1 MLRSALIHLCCL
13 NTLGPAAT
21 AKGAAAVS
29 PAPTRSVAA
38 AGGQQTGAGAAP
50 PWTYAVPTVR
60 VRDIARVQSVRSN
73 QLVGYGLVV
82 GLDGTGD
89 SAQSPFTL
97 QSVVAM
103 LQRFGVAVD
112 AKGLKTK
119 NAAAVMVTVEI
130 PAFAKNGSKLD
141 VTVSSLGDAATLQ
154 GGTLLQTPLLGADDQ
169 VYAVAQGSVSI
180 GGFSAGGG
188 GGGGGSSV
196 TKNHPTTGRVP
207 EGALVEREINTRIA
221 EADGS
226 LRINLNDADFDNASR
241 VASAVNERLGAGTAV
256 AEDAASVRVRP
267 PGQYNGDLVRLIA
280 DLGEVRVQPSTPAKV
295 VLNERTGTV
304 VIGGL
309 VRIAPV
315 AIAHGSLT
323 VDIQT
328 DVEVSQPLPLSDGS
342 TKVVPQTGV
351 KVNEPHAAVMEFHP
365 GTTLAELVRALN
377 ALQVTPRDIVAII
390 QAIKDAGALYAE
402 LELQ

>member
-1 MLRSALIHLCCL
+1 MTPAPSRSARPGGSQRAGA
-13 NTLGPAAT
+13 GPA
-21 AKGAAAVS
+21 
-29 PAPTRSVAA
+29 
-38 AGGQQTGAGAAP
+38 Q
-50 PWTYAVPTVR
+50 PWVYSAPTVR

-119 NAAAVMVTVEI
+119 NAAAVMVTLEI

-141 VTVSSLGDAATLQ
+141 VTVSSLGDAAALQ

-169 VYAVAQGSVSI
+169 VYAIAQGSVSI
-180 GGFSAGGG
+180 GGFSAG

-267 PGQYNGDLVRLIA
+267 PGQYDGDLVRLIA

-304 VIGGL
+304 VIGGA

-328 DVEVSQPLPLSDGS
+328 DVEVSQPLPLSGGS

-390 QAIKDAGALYAE
+390 QAIKAAGALYAD

>member
-1 MLRSALIHLCCL
+1 
-13 NTLGPAAT
+13 
-21 AKGAAAVS
+21 
-29 PAPTRSVAA
+29 
-38 AGGQQTGAGAAP
+38 
-50 PWTYAVPTVR
+50 VPTVR
-60 VRDIARVQSVRSN
+60 VRDIARIQSVRSN

-82 GLDGTGD
+82 GLDGSGD

-97 QSVVAM
+97 QAVVSM
-103 LQRFGVAVD
+103 LQRFGVAID
-112 AKGLKTK
+112 PKGLKTK
-119 NAAAVMVTVEI
+119 NAAAVMVTAEI

-141 VTVSSLGDAATLQ
+141 VTVSSLGDAASLQ
-154 GGTLLQTPLLGADDQ
+154 GGTLLQIPLLGADEQ

-188 GGGGGSSV
+188 GGGSSV

-207 EGALVEREINTRIA
+207 EGAMVEREISTRIA

-226 LRINLNDADFDNASR
+226 LRINLTDPDFENASR
-241 VASAVNERLGAGTAV
+241 VAAAVNEQLGTGTAV
-256 AEDAASVRVRP
+256 AEDAATVRVRP
-267 PGQYNGDLVRLIA
+267 PARYDGDPVRLIA
-280 DLGEVRVQPSTPAKV
+280 DLSELHVEPSTPAKV

-304 VIGGL
+304 VIGGA

-328 DVEVSQPLPLSDGS
+328 EVEVSQPAPLSGGS
-342 TKVVPQTGV
+342 TAVVPQTGV
-351 KVNEPHAAVMEFHP
+351 KVNESHAAVMEFHP
-365 GTTLAELVRALN
+365 GTTLSELVRALN
-377 ALQVTPRDIVAII
+377 ALQVTPRDIIAII
-390 QAIKDAGALYAE
+390 QAIKDAGALYAD

>member
-1 MLRSALIHLCCL
+1 
-13 NTLGPAAT
+13 
-21 AKGAAAVS
+21 
-29 PAPTRSVAA
+29 
-38 AGGQQTGAGAAP
+38 
-50 PWTYAVPTVR
+50 VR

-82 GLDGTGD
+82 GLDGSGD

-180 GGFSAGGG
+180 GGFSVG

-221 EADGS
+221 EVDGS
-226 LRINLNDADFDNASR
+226 LRIDLTDPDFDNANR

-267 PGQYNGDLVRLIA
+267 PAPYNGDLVRLIA

-304 VIGGL
+304 IIGGA

-328 DVEVSQPLPLSDGS
+328 DVEVSQPAPLSGGS

-351 KVNEPHAAVMEFHP
+351 KVKESHAAVMEFHP

-390 QAIKDAGALYAE
+390 QAIKDAGALYAD

>member
-1 MLRSALIHLCCL
+1 VLRFGLVMAGCVGMATVACAAAA
-13 NTLGPAAT
+13 GPAASDL
-21 AKGAAAVS
+21 AATKS
-29 PAPTRSVAA
+29 SRRP
-38 AGGQQTGAGAAP
+38 AAP
-50 PWTYAVPTVR
+50 SSAPWVYSTPTVR
-60 VRDIARVQSVRSN
+60 VRDIARMQSVRPN

-89 SAQSPFTL
+89 STQSLFTV
-97 QSVVAM
+97 QSVVSM

-112 AKGLKTK
+112 PKRLKTK
-119 NAAAVMVTVEI
+119 NVAAVMVTTEI

-154 GGTLLQTPLLGADDQ
+154 GGLLLQTPLVGANEE

-180 GGFSAGGG
+180 GGFSAGGSG
-188 GGGGGSSV
+188 ASV

-207 EGALVEREINTRIA
+207 EGAIVEREIKTTLA
-221 EADGS
+221 ESDGS
-226 LRINLNDADFDNASR
+226 VRINLSVPDFDNATR
-241 VASAVNERLGAGTAV
+241 VAAAVNQDLGSGSAT
-256 AEDAASVRVRP
+256 AEDASTVRVHP
-267 PGQYNGDLVRLIA
+267 PSRFDGNTVSLIA
-280 DLGEVRVQPSTPAKV
+280 EIGELHVQPATAAKV

-304 VIGGL
+304 VIGGA

-323 VDIQT
+323 VEIQT
-328 DVEVSQPLPLSDGS
+328 DVEVSQPAPLSGGN
-342 TKVVPQTGV
+342 TVAVPKTGV
-351 KVNEPHAAVMEFHP
+351 NVNEAKAAVMEFHP

-390 QAIKDAGALYAE
+390 QAVKDAGALYAE